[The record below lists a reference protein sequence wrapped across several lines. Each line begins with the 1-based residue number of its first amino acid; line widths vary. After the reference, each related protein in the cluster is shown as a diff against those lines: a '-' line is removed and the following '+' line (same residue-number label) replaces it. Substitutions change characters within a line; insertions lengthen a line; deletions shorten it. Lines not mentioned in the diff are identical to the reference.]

1 VKSEDKS
8 KKSEDGEHERNE
20 IMFERFTDSARKVMA
35 LSNQEVQRF
44 NHEYI
49 GTEHILLGLIKEG
62 SGTGAAVLK
71 NLGVDIEK
79 MLLEMEQLFK
89 LKGRPDKVTM
99 DKQLPT
105 PLAKKVIEYA
115 IEEARSLNHEYIGT
129 EHILLGLLRES
140 EGIAAQVL
148 VNLGVSIER
157 VRMEILKLLDQ
168 QE

>member
-99 DKQLPT
+99 DKQPPT
-105 PLAKKVIEYA
+105 P
-115 IEEARSLNHEYIGT
+115 
-129 EHILLGLLRES
+129 
-140 EGIAAQVL
+140 VL
-148 VNLGVSIER
+148 I
-157 VRMEILKLLDQ
+157 
-168 QE
+168 

>member
-1 VKSEDKS
+1 
-8 KKSEDGEHERNE
+8 
-20 IMFERFTDSARKVMA
+20 MFERFTDSARKVMA

-99 DKQLPT
+99 DKQPPT

>member
-1 VKSEDKS
+1 
-8 KKSEDGEHERNE
+8 
-20 IMFERFTDSARKVMA
+20 MFERFTDRARKVMA
-35 LSNQEVQRF
+35 LANQEVQRF

-89 LKGRPDKVTM
+89 LKGGPDKVTM
-99 DKQLPT
+99 DKQSPT
-105 PLAKKVIEYA
+105 PFAKKVIEYA

-148 VNLGVSIER
+148 VNLGLSIER
-157 VRMEILKLLDQ
+157 VRMEILKLLNQ